1 MDRTISS
8 LEMTSP
14 LYTTIEEVRQA
25 SDVKAAAYATDRVRR
40 VVDSASR
47 SVEDVTNRVFYPLAA
62 TRYYDWP
69 SRQQTGPSWVL
80 DLGADLLSLTTL
92 TSGGSAISTSDVFL
106 EPSTGPP
113 YRRIETDLSTSA
125 SWQAGDT
132 HQRAITVTGVWG
144 YTSDTTTGST
154 LAEDLDASETGI
166 DVASSASIGTG
177 DTILIGSEY
186 CLVTDRVMLDTG
198 VDIAVGGDL
207 TASRADVSLAC
218 DTATGIPV
226 VGETIL
232 IGSERML
239 VVDAAGT
246 TLTVRRAYDGTTLA
260 AHAAA
265 ASIYAPRTLTV
276 ERGALGTTAATHTT
290 GDTVYRHAVPALVR
304 DLVIAEAIVRLGHE
318 ASGYSNQVGGQDTDR
333 RISFAALRDLR
344 REIEEAYRVR
354 RWASGI

>member
-1 MDRTISS
+1 
-8 LEMTSP
+8 MTSP
-14 LYTTIEEVRQA
+14 LYATIEEVRTA
-25 SDVKAAAYATDRVRR
+25 TDVKAAAHAADRVKR
-40 VVDSASR
+40 VIDSASR
-47 SVEDVTNRVFYPLAA
+47 SVEDLTNRLFYPLAE

-80 DLGADLLSLTTL
+80 ELAADLLSLTSL
-92 TSGGSAISTSDVFL
+92 TSGGDTISTGDVFL
-106 EPSTGPP
+106 EPSRYGPP
-113 YRRIETDLSTSA
+113 WRRIEIDLSTSA
-125 SWQAGDT
+125 SWKAGSS
-132 HQRAITVTGVWG
+132 HQRAIAVTGVWG
-144 YTSDTTTGST
+144 YTAGTAAGST

-177 DTILIGSEY
+177 DTILVGSEY
-186 CLVTDRVMLDTG
+186 CLVTGRVMLDTG
-198 VDIAVGGDL
+198 VDIAAGGDL

-218 DTATGIPV
+218 DTATGIPA

-265 ASIYAPRTLTV
+265 ESIYAPRTLTV

-290 GDTVYRHAVPALVR
+290 GDTVYRHAVPGPVR
-304 DLVIAEAIVRLGHE
+304 DLVVAEAIVRLGHE
-318 ASGYSNQVGGQDTDR
+318 ASGYASQVGGQDTDR

-344 REIEEAYRVR
+344 REIEETYRVR